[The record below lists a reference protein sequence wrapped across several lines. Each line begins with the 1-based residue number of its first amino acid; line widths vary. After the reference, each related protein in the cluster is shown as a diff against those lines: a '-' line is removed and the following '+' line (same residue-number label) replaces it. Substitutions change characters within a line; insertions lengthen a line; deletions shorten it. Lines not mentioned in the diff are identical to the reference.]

1 MEASSYADRL
11 EGLSNARNRQHRI
24 VVALP
29 TTAHAQQFSANA
41 GAQYCIYHS
50 QHPRRRSGQ
59 DQFSDS
65 VDLSTRQSSS
75 ACMYA
80 RDGVVSADL
89 LVRGIY
95 WRIWRYLWV
104 LACWHSYG
112 KSLAAGVTSQAS
124 DWPFH
129 GWTPPQHSILRL
141 FSFSIMAVELASSS
155 RSDFFRSSK
164 AFLVVAEAQH
174 VPQTWLSSNA
184 GHRFRK
190 RGKSYFNPAYRL

>member
-1 MEASSYADRL
+1 LRFKVVQEGVLNIVKPHLLQNSMEASSYADRL

-129 GWTPPQHSILRL
+129 GWTPPPTFHFTTL
-141 FSFSIMAVELASSS
+141 FLF
-155 RSDFFRSSK
+155 
-164 AFLVVAEAQH
+164 H
-174 VPQTWLSSNA
+174 N
-184 GHRFRK
+184 GC
-190 RGKSYFNPAYRL
+190 